1 MASPPD
7 EGFGASITFQ
17 SGFLAKI
24 TNIAWSGISRNS
36 LETTHNGST
45 ANAKT
50 FIPSSVYDPGELSV
64 DMRFD
69 PDMSGLLTAL
79 TAAPEGVTLTFPINP
94 DKATAATW
102 AASGFLT
109 ELSGTFPMDDVMA
122 ASATLKF
129 TGPITVTSSCS

>member
-17 SGFLAKI
+17 TGFFAKI
-24 TNIAWSGISRNS
+24 TNISWSGISRNS
-36 LETTHNGST
+36 LETTHNAST

-50 FIPSSVYDPGELSV
+50 FIPSSVYDPGEMAL
-64 DMRFD
+64 DLRLD
-69 PDMSGLLTAL
+69 PDMSTLVTAM
-79 TAAPEGVTLTFPINP
+79 TASPETVTLTFPINP
-94 DKATAATW
+94 DKTTAATW

-109 ELSGTFPMDDVMA
+109 ELGALVPMDDVMGMTA
-122 ASATLKF
+122 NLKF